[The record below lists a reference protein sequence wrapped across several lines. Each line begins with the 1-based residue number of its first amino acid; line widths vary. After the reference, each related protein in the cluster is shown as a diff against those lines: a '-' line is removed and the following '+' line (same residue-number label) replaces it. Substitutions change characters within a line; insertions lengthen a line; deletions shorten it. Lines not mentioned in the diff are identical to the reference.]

1 MLLLEADGKVL
12 FREAG
17 IATPRGMRFRDAPG
31 GAVLPGVGPWIA
43 KAQVPVG
50 GRGKAGGV
58 RPVATAAELPT
69 ILQALL
75 GLRIKGCDTREVLVE
90 EMSGGPEHYLAL
102 MVDAAAGGV
111 RLIYSPH
118 GGMDVE
124 SQAAHGERG
133 FSEVLPLDAEAL
145 EAAAGR
151 MADRVA
157 GTQRAGL
164 LDLCRRLIALFLSRQ
179 LMLAEINPLF
189 AQPDGRFVAGDAKVV
204 IDMNTLAAQPVL
216 RGILG
221 DGRALYPD
229 AWRKLSQ
236 DFDFVEIDPAGQVGL
251 VTTGAGLS
259 MMLIDELVAQGLT
272 PNNFCDMRTGQMRG
286 SPARLL
292 QIFDWLAAARD
303 VRVVLVNI
311 FAGITDLSEF
321 AQLLV
326 DALRERPGFRL
337 PLVVRLV
344 GNGEAVA
351 RDIIVAHP
359 DLGIAFE
366 PDLERAIALTAERL
380 RTVSRKEALD
390 AV

>member
-17 IATPRGMRFRDAPG
+17 IATPRGVRFRDAAA
-31 GAVLPGVGPWIA
+31 GATLPGAGPWIA

-58 RPVATAAELPT
+58 RPLPSLTELPAT
-69 ILQALL
+69 LKALL

-90 EMSGGPEHYLAL
+90 EMSGGREHYLAL

-118 GGMDVE
+118 GGMEVE
-124 SQAAHGERG
+124 SKAAHGEG
-133 FSEVLPLDAEAL
+133 VFNEVLPLDAQAL

-151 MADRVA
+151 MVDRVDGA
-157 GTQRAGL
+157 QRAGL
-164 LDLCRRLIALFLSRQ
+164 LDVCRRLTRLFLSRQ

-189 AQPDGRFVAGDAKVV
+189 AQPDGCFIAGDAKVV

-216 RGILG
+216 CGMLS
-221 DGRALYPD
+221 DGRTLYPD

-259 MMLIDELVAQGLT
+259 MMLIDELVARGLT

-321 AQLLV
+321 ARLLV
-326 DALRERPGFRL
+326 EALRERPGFRL

-344 GNGEAVA
+344 GNGEVAA
-351 RDIIVAHP
+351 RDILAAHP

-366 PDLERAIALTAERL
+366 SDLERAIALVAERL
-380 RTVSRKEALD
+380 RAIARTEACD

>member
-1 MLLLEADGKVL
+1 M
-12 FREAG
+12 
-17 IATPRGMRFRDAPG
+17 
-31 GAVLPGVGPWIA
+31 
-43 KAQVPVG
+43 PVG

-124 SQAAHGERG
+124 LQAAHGERG

-216 RGILG
+216 RGILS

-272 PNNFCDMRTGQMRG
+272 PNNFCDMRTGQMRQPG
-286 SPARLL
+286 P
-292 QIFDWLAAARD
+292 AAAN
-303 VRVVLVNI
+303 L
-311 FAGITDLSEF
+311 
-321 AQLLV
+321 
-326 DALRERPGFRL
+326 
-337 PLVVRLV
+337 RLV
-344 GNGEAVA
+344 GCCA
-351 RDIIVAHP
+351 RCARGV
-359 DLGIAFE
+359 GQY
-366 PDLERAIALTAERL
+366 L
-380 RTVSRKEALD
+380 RRHHRFVGVRPA
-390 AV
+390 AGRCPA